1 MRRKKSKEKV
11 VGGRSRSE
19 RRPGNGAAQTATRST
34 AQSSARSGAPLYQIV
49 VKTLQSEIVRGLYPV
64 GTLLPSE
71 AALVER
77 FDVSRQTV
85 RSAIRSLRETGLVKS
100 HQGLG
105 TVVHSPGS
113 TGGYVHHVTTISDLF
128 PVNVKT
134 RYEPIDGRLIKLPAA
149 ARTFFDDDGTWLHI
163 RARRLREGAETAFN
177 EVDIFVAGRFAGVG
191 RVINAH
197 AGSVYAAV
205 EMIYGEII
213 SEVHQVI
220 GGFAADKTRGSAMGL
235 QPGDAGIEVKRI
247 FRLASDGGVALLSFN
262 RYRIDDFTFSMT
274 LRRLKE

>member
-1 MRRKKSKEKV
+1 MARPRREQ
-11 VGGRSRSE
+11 RSAK
-19 RRPGNGAAQTATRST
+19 GAAE
-34 AQSSARSGAPLYQIV
+34 SSAPLYQIV

-85 RSAIRSLRETGLVKS
+85 RSAIRTLRETGLVKS

-105 TVVHSPGS
+105 TVVNSPGA

-134 RYEPIDGRLIKLPAA
+134 RYDPIDGRLIKLPTY
-149 ARTFFDDDGTWLHI
+149 ARSVFDDDGTWLQI
-163 RARRLREGAETAFN
+163 RAQRLRDANELAFN

-213 SEVHQVI
+213 SEVHQVVSS
-220 GGFAADKTRGSAMGL
+220 FAADKQRGAAIGL
-235 QPGDAGIEVKRI
+235 KPGEHGIEVKRI
-247 FRLASDGGVALLSFN
+247 FRLASDSGVALLSFN

-274 LRRLKE
+274 LRRLRE

>member
-1 MRRKKSKEKV
+1 
-11 VGGRSRSE
+11 
-19 RRPGNGAAQTATRST
+19 
-34 AQSSARSGAPLYQIV
+34 

-85 RSAIRSLRETGLVKS
+85 RSAIRTLRETGLVKS

-105 TVVHSPGS
+105 TVVNSPGAS
-113 TGGYVHHVTTISDLF
+113 GGYVHHVTTISDLF

-134 RYEPIDGRLIKLPAA
+134 RYEPIDGRLIKLPAY
-149 ARTFFDDDGTWLHI
+149 ARSVFDDEGTWLHI
-163 RARRLREGAETAFN
+163 QARRQREDSNNVFN

-191 RVINAH
+191 RVISAH

-205 EMIYGEII
+205 EMIYGEVI
-213 SEVHQVI
+213 SEVHQEV
-220 GGFAADKTRGSAMGL
+220 GGFIADKTRGNAIGL
-235 QPGDAGIEVKRI
+235 KPGDAGIEVRRV
-247 FRLASDGGVALLSFN
+247 FRLAADGQVALLSFN

-274 LRRLKE
+274 LRRLRE